1 MVIIRSLRKNLMYN
15 LHKNVYLFLK
25 IVVAIRFLFIICDI
39 QRDES
44 EDNQA
49 LVSYLTIS
57 SEQTRTTDIE
67 IHTNKN
73 NYAISLS
80 LSLSFS
86 LSSKTVVDCL
96 YRGHRS
102 SFPRVP
108 PAAYCVVLFDQ
119 DGYSMIRPPIVNGC
133 PKASFHAPKDL
144 SMYVV
149 YSSSE

>member
-73 NYAISLS
+73 NYAISLIS
-80 LSLSFS
+80 VSH
-86 LSSKTVVDCL
+86 
-96 YRGHRS
+96 YNQNI
-102 SFPRVP
+102 P
-108 PAAYCVVLFDQ
+108 Y
-119 DGYSMIRPPIVNGC
+119 MIHI
-133 PKASFHAPKDL
+133 
-144 SMYVV
+144 YI
-149 YSSSE
+149 

>member
-1 MVIIRSLRKNLMYN
+1 MYN

-80 LSLSFS
+80 LSLSLS
-86 LSSKTVVDCL
+86 LSHYIAGDITKYLATTEH
-96 YRGHRS
+96 YRFTTEIFSGR
-102 SFPRVP
+102 R
-108 PAAYCVVLFDQ
+108 
-119 DGYSMIRPPIVNGC
+119 I
-133 PKASFHAPKDL
+133 
-144 SMYVV
+144 
-149 YSSSE
+149 

>member
-1 MVIIRSLRKNLMYN
+1 MYN

-67 IHTNKN
+67 IHTNNN

-80 LSLSFS
+80 LSLHQERQYHWATMEQHRFTTEI
-86 LSSKTVVDCL
+86 LA
-96 YRGHRS
+96 RGRIE
-102 SFPRVP
+102 FFGR
-108 PAAYCVVLFDQ
+108 
-119 DGYSMIRPPIVNGC
+119 II
-133 PKASFHAPKDL
+133 
-144 SMYVV
+144 
-149 YSSSE
+149 